1 MQGLRWSTGRNDDG
15 RQVTEIKA
23 ARSEAEGRGQIS
35 TRIGGEVQAGEP
47 ESAAREGQEVVR
59 MNRTQ
64 RGVTL
69 SLLGS
74 VGCLAFG
81 VDGMLIGQSGGGV
94 VQSPAWGF
102 VFVGSILLLGLG
114 GYLQLTSGREAKSDF
129 LPFPK
134 PGDLRRRKIRR
145 QSDIS

>member
-1 MQGLRWSTGRNDDG
+1 
-15 RQVTEIKA
+15 
-23 ARSEAEGRGQIS
+23 
-35 TRIGGEVQAGEP
+35 
-47 ESAAREGQEVVR
+47 

-69 SLLGS
+69 NLLGS

-81 VDGMLIGQSGGGV
+81 LDGMLIGDHGGGAA
-94 VQSPAWGF
+94 QSPVWGF

-114 GYLQLTSGREAKSDF
+114 AYLQLTPGRGAKTDF

-134 PGDLRRRKIRR
+134 PGDLRRRKIRVPT
-145 QSDIS
+145 DLH

>member
-1 MQGLRWSTGRNDDG
+1 
-15 RQVTEIKA
+15 
-23 ARSEAEGRGQIS
+23 
-35 TRIGGEVQAGEP
+35 
-47 ESAAREGQEVVR
+47 

-69 SLLGS
+69 NLLGS

-81 VDGMLIGQSGGGV
+81 VDEMIGHGGGGG

-114 GYLQLTSGREAKSDF
+114 AYLQLTAGRGATSDF

-134 PGDLRRRKIRR
+134 PGDLRRRKIRLPTDL
-145 QSDIS
+145 S

>member
-1 MQGLRWSTGRNDDG
+1 MT
-15 RQVTEIKA
+15 
-23 ARSEAEGRGQIS
+23 
-35 TRIGGEVQAGEP
+35 
-47 ESAAREGQEVVR
+47 
-59 MNRTQ
+59 RTQ

-74 VGCLAFG
+74 VGSLAFG
-81 VDGMLIGQSGGGV
+81 VDGMLIGQSGGGA

-114 GYLQLTSGREAKSDF
+114 GYLQLTSGRGAKSDF

-134 PGDLRRRKIRR
+134 PGDLRRRKIRLPTDV
-145 QSDIS
+145 S

>member
-1 MQGLRWSTGRNDDG
+1 MS
-15 RQVTEIKA
+15 
-23 ARSEAEGRGQIS
+23 
-35 TRIGGEVQAGEP
+35 
-47 ESAAREGQEVVR
+47 
-59 MNRTQ
+59 RTQ

-69 SLLGS
+69 NLLGS

-81 VDGMLIGQSGGGV
+81 VDGMLIGHGGGGV

-102 VFVGSILLLGLG
+102 VFVGSVLLLGLG
-114 GYLQLTSGREAKSDF
+114 AYLQLTSGRGAQSDF

-145 QSDIS
+145 PTDLS